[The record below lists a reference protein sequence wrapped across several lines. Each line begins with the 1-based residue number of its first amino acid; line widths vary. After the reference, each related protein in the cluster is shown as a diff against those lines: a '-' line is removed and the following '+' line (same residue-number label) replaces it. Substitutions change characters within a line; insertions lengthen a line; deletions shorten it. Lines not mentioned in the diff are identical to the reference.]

1 MAPTLSA
8 IHGPPLCLLFMAP
21 HSVCY
26 SWPPTLSAIH
36 GPPLCLLFMAP
47 HSVCYSWP
55 PTPPA
60 IHGPPLRL
68 LFMAPHS
75 VCYSWPPLRL
85 LFMAPTLS
93 AIHGPPLCLLFM
105 APHSVCYSW
114 PPTPPAIHGPPL
126 CLLFMAPH
134 SACYSW
140 PPTLSAIH
148 GPPLCLLFMAP
159 HSVCYSWP
167 PTLSAIHGPPLRLLF
182 MAPHSVCYSWPP
194 LRLLFMAPTLSAIH
208 GPPLC
213 LLFMA
218 PHSVCYSWPPT
229 PPAIHGPP
237 LRLLFMAPSP
247 SAIHGPHSVCYSW
260 PPTLSAIHGPPLS
273 DIHGPHSVVLTFHL
287 SFRDCRLWDQS
298 TKAKKCHQQKPC
310 HSGADLKERAKMHQ
324 SEVGPFVSKARALI
338 SELGNLP
345 MPTIA
350 AIDGAALGGGLE
362 IALSC
367 DIRIASNNAKLGL
380 TETKLAII
388 PGAGGTQ
395 RLPRAIGVALAK
407 ELIFAARAID
417 GTEAKRLGLVSHAV
431 EQNKSGDAA
440 YLRALDLARE
450 FNPNGPI
457 AIRMAKLAINQG
469 IEVDLN
475 TGLAI
480 EEACYAQVIPTKDRL
495 EGLAAFKEKR
505 PPRFKGE

>member
-1 MAPTLSA
+1 MAVLVGCRVLLQAIRPQTGTLEGVRRLPEHAKSLHNVLNNKLLCIRPTSNGA
-8 IHGPPLCLLFMAP
+8 TRH
-21 HSVCY
+21 Y
-26 SWPPTLSAIH
+26 S
-36 GPPLCLLFMAP
+36 
-47 HSVCYSWP
+47 
-55 PTPPA
+55 
-60 IHGPPLRL
+60 
-68 LFMAPHS
+68 
-75 VCYSWPPLRL
+75 
-85 LFMAPTLS
+85 
-93 AIHGPPLCLLFM
+93 
-105 APHSVCYSW
+105 
-114 PPTPPAIHGPPL
+114 
-126 CLLFMAPH
+126 
-134 SACYSW
+134 
-140 PPTLSAIH
+140 
-148 GPPLCLLFMAP
+148 
-159 HSVCYSWP
+159 
-167 PTLSAIHGPPLRLLF
+167 
-182 MAPHSVCYSWPP
+182 
-194 LRLLFMAPTLSAIH
+194 
-208 GPPLC
+208 
-213 LLFMA
+213 
-218 PHSVCYSWPPT
+218 
-229 PPAIHGPP
+229 
-237 LRLLFMAPSP
+237 
-247 SAIHGPHSVCYSW
+247 
-260 PPTLSAIHGPPLS
+260 S
-273 DIHGPHSVVLTFHL
+273 DIKDDLSIRYLDGEDSGIVVFGINRPKQKNAISKNLVIRMTEAVESV
-287 SFRDCRLWDQS
+287 
-298 TKAKKCHQQKPC
+298 KKNNKVRTVIICSMVPGIFC
-310 HSGADLKERAKMHQ
+310 AGADLKERAKMHQ

-362 IALSC
+362 MALSC

-431 EQNKSGDAA
+431 EQNNSGDAA